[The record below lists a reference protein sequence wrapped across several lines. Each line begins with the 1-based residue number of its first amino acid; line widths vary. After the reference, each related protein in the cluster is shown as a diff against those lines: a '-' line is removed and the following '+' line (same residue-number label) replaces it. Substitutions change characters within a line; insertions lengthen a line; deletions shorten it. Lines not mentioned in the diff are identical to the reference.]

1 LTDKN
6 LEDRVENLER
16 IVAPLVGLPRQMETL
31 SSQFLQLRQE
41 VRAEVSDI
49 HTDVAGLRGEVGGL
63 RGGVGE
69 LRGEVGELRGEV
81 GELRGEVG
89 ELRGQVG
96 ELGEKGDR
104 LRGEVGELRG
114 ALTALGV
121 DLRAEMA
128 SMHYDL
134 AKAILANGVE
144 MRALHEEVMERL
156 NLLGG
161 K

>member
-1 LTDKN
+1 LADKN

-16 IVAPLVGLPRQMETL
+16 IIAPLVGLPRQMEAL
-31 SSQFLQLRQE
+31 SSQFVQLRQD
-41 VRAEVSDI
+41 VRAEVSEI
-49 HTDVAGLRGEVGGL
+49 HTDVAG
-63 RGGVGE
+63 

-89 ELRGQVG
+89 ELRGEVG
-96 ELGEKGDR
+96 D
-104 LRGEVGELRG
+104 LRGEVGEVRG
-114 ALTALGV
+114 ALPALGV

-144 MRALHEEVMERL
+144 MRALHEELLERL